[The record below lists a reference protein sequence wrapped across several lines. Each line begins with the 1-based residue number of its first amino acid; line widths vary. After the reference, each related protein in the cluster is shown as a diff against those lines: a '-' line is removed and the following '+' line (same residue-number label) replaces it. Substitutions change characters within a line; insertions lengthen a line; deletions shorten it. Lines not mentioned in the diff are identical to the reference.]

1 MIWRDRQKVRFKNMG
16 KKKIQPEKT
25 IRGVLFDFDGTL
37 TYPGALDFPAIKR
50 EMNCPE
56 DQPILEYLET
66 QPPHIRVPLSRI
78 LESKEEQAA
87 DESIPNRGAEKCL
100 LTLRSKGFLL
110 GILTR
115 NSLKSVCRMLEKFTG
130 ITTQDF
136 TAIVTRENSL
146 PKPNPDGVY
155 KAARLMGISTS
166 EMIVVGDFRF
176 DVMAGHD
183 AGAFTILITNN
194 SQAAMAPGDPEPD
207 YTIDH
212 LEEIL
217 EIID

>member
-1 MIWRDRQKVRFKNMG
+1 MG

-25 IRGVLFDFDGTL
+25 IKGVLFDFDGTL

-56 DQPILEYLET
+56 DQPILEYLEK
-66 QPPHIRVPLSRI
+66 QPPHIRKPLLKI

-87 DESIPNRGAEKCL
+87 DESIPNMGAEKCL
-100 LTLRSKGFLL
+100 LDLKSKGLLL

-115 NSLKSVCRMLEKFTG
+115 NSLKSVSRMLEKFSG
-130 ITTQDF
+130 ITTKDF
-136 TAIVTRENSL
+136 AAIITREDSL

-155 KAARLMGISTS
+155 KAARLMGIATS
-166 EMIVVGDFRF
+166 ELVVVGDFRF
-176 DVMAGHD
+176 DVMAGKE
-183 AGAFTILITNN
+183 AGAYSVLITNK
-194 SQAAMAPGDPEPD
+194 SPTAMAPGDPEPD
-207 YTIDH
+207 YTIDY
-212 LEEIL
+212 LEELL